1 MKNFALQ
8 LFFLWG
14 AVLGPV
20 IAYGPR
26 AVAEEMS
33 YWYAYVLEGKAL
45 ESGVGYSPIVAL
57 GCADREGGGHR
68 CTLKQFLDYIYAP
81 QVDHNGNPKHAP
93 IPSGPDPTPPEDF
106 RWESADLSNIFAR
119 INSAGYRDGTRGYKL
134 VRGVTDFWS
143 ARRKVTQPIADLS
156 ALVDQFDDQAMIT
169 RLLTKAREANQI
181 AYMMRLMDYEK
192 YRISRGS
199 LASVL
204 GEDKT
209 IVTKR
214 LDTGIRGY
222 SFDALDAE
230 ATLNANE
237 GLTQGELEDAAI
249 QVRDLPANRNH
260 WVALKAGQVALTS
273 GHCEIPAGADITLR

>member
-45 ESGVGYSPIVAL
+45 ESSVGYSPIVAL
-57 GCADREGGGHR
+57 GCADRQAGGKR
-68 CTLKQFLDYIYAP
+68 CSLKQFLDYIYAP
-81 QVDHNGNPKHAP
+81 QVDHNGNPKHAATP
-93 IPSGPDPTPPEDF
+93 DGPNPNPQRTLNGKMPTCPKSLLGSTMPAIEM
-106 RWESADLSNIFAR
+106 AL
-119 INSAGYRDGTRGYKL
+119 G
-134 VRGVTDFWS
+134 DFWS
-143 ARRKVTQPIADLS
+143 ARRMVTRPIADLS
-156 ALVDQFDDQAMIT
+156 ALVDQFHDQTMVT
-169 RLLTKAREANQI
+169 KLLAKAREANKA

-192 YRISRGS
+192 YRISKGS

-204 GEDKT
+204 GEGKT
-209 IVTKR
+209 VKTKR

-222 SFDALDAE
+222 TFDALDAQ

-237 GLTQGELEDAAI
+237 GLTQGELEEAAI
-249 QVRDLPANRNH
+249 KVRDLPSNRNH
-260 WVALKAGQVALTS
+260 WVALKAGQVALAS

>member
-33 YWYAYVLEGKAL
+33 YWYAHVLEGKAL
-45 ESGVGYSPIVAL
+45 ESGVGYPPIVAL
-57 GCADREGGGHR
+57 GC
-68 CTLKQFLDYIYAP
+68 
-81 QVDHNGNPKHAP
+81 
-93 IPSGPDPTPPEDF
+93 
-106 RWESADLSNIFAR
+106 
-119 INSAGYRDGTRGYKL
+119 AGYRDGTRGYKL

-156 ALVDQFDDQAMIT
+156 ALVDQFHDQTMIT
-169 RLLTKAREANQI
+169 RLLTKAREANQV

-204 GEDKT
+204 GEGKT
-209 IVTKR
+209 IMTKR

-237 GLTQGELEDAAI
+237 GLTQGELEEAAI

-273 GHCEIPAGADITLR
+273 GHCEIPAGADITLG